1 MKDSKIIGLIN
12 KVQGLT
18 NVVRQLVQEVQKN
31 ATLAKGTLTAFQ
43 LHLGEE
49 EWNKLVEELKEKE
62 KRIITEKDVEQS
74 MEKGN

>member
-1 MKDSKIIGLIN
+1 MKDIKIIGLMN

-18 NVVRQLVQEVQKN
+18 NIVKQLVQEVQKN

-49 EWNKLVEELKEKE
+49 EWEKLVEELKEVE
-62 KRIITEKDVEQS
+62 KRDLDPEEKKLDLDVE
-74 MEKGN
+74 

>member
-1 MKDSKIIGLIN
+1 MKDIKIIGLMN

-18 NVVRQLVQEVQKN
+18 NIVKQLVQEVQKN

-49 EWNKLVEELKEKE
+49 EWEKLVEELKEVEKRDLEPKE
-62 KRIITEKDVEQS
+62 KKLDLDVE
-74 MEKGN
+74 

>member
-18 NVVRQLVQEVQKN
+18 NIVRQLVQEVQKN

-43 LHLGEE
+43 LHLGEK
-49 EWNKLVEELKEKE
+49 EWEKLVEELKDVE
-62 KRIITEKDVEQS
+62 KRTEEKKLDLDVE
-74 MEKGN
+74 

>member
-18 NVVRQLVQEVQKN
+18 NIVKQLVQEVHKN

-49 EWNKLVEELKEKE
+49 EWEKLVEELKDVE
-62 KRIITEKDVEQS
+62 KRTEEKKLDLDVE
-74 MEKGN
+74 

>member
-1 MKDSKIIGLIN
+1 MKDIKIIGLMN

-18 NVVRQLVQEVQKN
+18 NIVKQLVQEVQKN

-49 EWNKLVEELKEKE
+49 EWEKLVEELKEIE
-62 KRIITEKDVEQS
+62 KRDLEPEEKKLDLDVE
-74 MEKGN
+74 

>member
-1 MKDSKIIGLIN
+1 MN

-18 NVVRQLVQEVQKN
+18 NIVKQLVQEVQKN

-49 EWNKLVEELKEKE
+49 EWEKLVEELKEIE
-62 KRIITEKDVEQS
+62 KRDLEPEEKKLDLDVE
-74 MEKGN
+74 

>member
-1 MKDSKIIGLIN
+1 MKDIKIIGLMN

-18 NVVRQLVQEVQKN
+18 NIVKQLVQEVQKN

-49 EWNKLVEELKEKE
+49 EWEKLVEELKEVE
-62 KRIITEKDVEQS
+62 KRDLEPEEKKLDLDVE
-74 MEKGN
+74 